1 MSPQADFPAW
11 RKSSHS
17 DANGNCVELNVGWN
31 EFSRSQPQGS
41 EHVPD
46 PVPPPPSH

>member
-1 MSPQADFPAW
+1 MSLQADSPAW

-17 DANGNCVELNVGWN
+17 DANGNCVELKVEWN

-46 PVPPPPSH
+46 HAPPPSPH